1 MRLCRVFITAL
12 FLASALLS
20 LGRIDGATL
29 EKIRFP
35 YSPIAWNSLPWWMA
49 KEARFFE
56 KYGLDVEMNF
66 EGASSVIVQAM
77 LAGEANFAGLAGPA
91 VVSNVVNGGDVIQ
104 VAAVVKTFTI
114 PMYSQPSINEVA
126 QLKGQKVG
134 VSRFNSIS
142 HIAALN
148 IFQRA
153 GVTGATIIQTGGIP
167 ESAAALMS
175 GNVAAAMVPP
185 PQSVMLREKGFRE
198 LVGVKQFREWNIP
211 VVENGVA
218 SRRSYAEK
226 NPDVVKR
233 FIRAA
238 FEGIRQI
245 YNNKEL
251 TMKTL
256 AKYTKITDQK
266 LLDESYRFS
275 VEALSKDAF
284 MPAEAFNALVEQMVS
299 QKSID
304 AAAAKKIPVSAYFD
318 NRRVFQE
325 ALAIV
330 RRLGRTK
337 GFGFQVFTVSR
348 SSNSRHQTAYCE
360 KSGRK
365 SSSQGSPV
373 IRRRKFS

>member
-91 VVSNVVNGGDVIQ
+91 VVSNVINGGDVIQ

-114 PMYSQPSINEVA
+114 PMYSQPSISEVA

-318 NRRVFQE
+318 NRYVDE
-325 ALAIV
+325 LE
-330 RRLGRTK
+330 K
-337 GFGFQVFTVSR
+337 EGFFKKLWQ
-348 SSNSRHQTAYCE
+348 
-360 KSGRK
+360 
-365 SSSQGSPV
+365 
-373 IRRRKFS
+373 

>member
-91 VVSNVVNGGDVIQ
+91 VVSNVINGGDVIQ

-114 PMYSQPSINEVA
+114 PMYSQPSISEVA

-198 LVGVKQFREWNIP
+198 LIGVKQFREWNIP

-304 AAAAKKIPVSAYFD
+304 DAAAKKNPVSAYFD
-318 NRRVFQE
+318 NRYVDE
-325 ALAIV
+325 LE
-330 RRLGRTK
+330 K
-337 GFGFQVFTVSR
+337 EGFFKKLWQ
-348 SSNSRHQTAYCE
+348 
-360 KSGRK
+360 
-365 SSSQGSPV
+365 
-373 IRRRKFS
+373 

>member
-12 FLASALLS
+12 FLASALLW
-20 LGRIDGATL
+20 LGRVDGATL

-304 AAAAKKIPVSAYFD
+304 AAVAKKIPVSAYFD
-318 NRRVFQE
+318 NRYVDE
-325 ALAIV
+325 LE
-330 RRLGRTK
+330 K
-337 GFGFQVFTVSR
+337 EGFFKKLWQ
-348 SSNSRHQTAYCE
+348 
-360 KSGRK
+360 
-365 SSSQGSPV
+365 
-373 IRRRKFS
+373 

>member
-1 MRLCRVFITAL
+1 MDRRGRAISILL
-12 FLASALLS
+12 LASTLLWFS
-20 LGRIDGATL
+20 KSEAATL

-49 KEARFFE
+49 KEGGFFE
-56 KYGLDVEMNF
+56 KYGLEVEMSY

-77 LAGEANFAGLAGPA
+77 LAGEASFAGLAGPA

-114 PMYSQPSINEVA
+114 PMYSQASIKEVG

-148 IFQRA
+148 IFQKA

-198 LVGVKQFREWNIP
+198 LVSVRQFREWNIP

-218 SRRSYAEK
+218 ARRSYAEK
-226 NPDVVKR
+226 NPNVVKR

-245 YNNKEL
+245 YDNKEL
-251 TMKTL
+251 AMKTL
-256 AKYTKITDQK
+256 AKYTKLTDEK

-275 VEALSKDAF
+275 VEALSKDAS
-284 MPAEAFNALVEQMVS
+284 MPAEAFTALVEQMVS
-299 QKSID
+299 QKSVD
-304 AAAAKKIPVSAYFD
+304 AGAAKKIPVSAYYD
-318 NRRVFQE
+318 NRYVDE
-325 ALAIV
+325 LE
-330 RRLGRTK
+330 K
-337 GFGFQVFTVSR
+337 EGFFKKLWQ
-348 SSNSRHQTAYCE
+348 
-360 KSGRK
+360 
-365 SSSQGSPV
+365 
-373 IRRRKFS
+373 

>member
-1 MRLCRVFITAL
+1 LNAVGSVIGGVTVRLCRVFITAL

-198 LVGVKQFREWNIP
+198 LIGVKQFREWNIP

-226 NPDVVKR
+226 NPEVVKR

-318 NRRVFQE
+318 NRYVDE
-325 ALAIV
+325 LE
-330 RRLGRTK
+330 K
-337 GFGFQVFTVSR
+337 EGFFKKLWQ
-348 SSNSRHQTAYCE
+348 
-360 KSGRK
+360 
-365 SSSQGSPV
+365 
-373 IRRRKFS
+373 

>member
-1 MRLCRVFITAL
+1 MRLCCVFITAL

-318 NRRVFQE
+318 KRYVDE
-325 ALAIV
+325 LE
-330 RRLGRTK
+330 K
-337 GFGFQVFTVSR
+337 EGFFKKLWQ
-348 SSNSRHQTAYCE
+348 
-360 KSGRK
+360 
-365 SSSQGSPV
+365 
-373 IRRRKFS
+373 

>member
-91 VVSNVVNGGDVIQ
+91 VVSNVINGGDVIQ

-304 AAAAKKIPVSAYFD
+304 AAAVKKIPVSAYFD
-318 NRRVFQE
+318 NRYVDE
-325 ALAIV
+325 LE
-330 RRLGRTK
+330 K
-337 GFGFQVFTVSR
+337 EGFFKKLWQ
-348 SSNSRHQTAYCE
+348 
-360 KSGRK
+360 
-365 SSSQGSPV
+365 
-373 IRRRKFS
+373 

>member
-114 PMYSQPSINEVA
+114 PMYSQPSINEIA

-318 NRRVFQE
+318 NRYVDE
-325 ALAIV
+325 LE
-330 RRLGRTK
+330 K
-337 GFGFQVFTVSR
+337 EGFFKKLWQ
-348 SSNSRHQTAYCE
+348 
-360 KSGRK
+360 
-365 SSSQGSPV
+365 
-373 IRRRKFS
+373 